1 MSSMEARPQGF
12 LRPRTPAAPDPVTA
26 PALLHIEVSG
36 AVPHDDGPRFD
47 EVYRRHFQPLVVQLY
62 AFVGDMN
69 EAQDLVQEA
78 FSRAWPRWDRISR
91 YDDPVAWIRRVAW
104 NVAVSRWRRLRTAR
118 LFSLRQRVEVVNGP
132 GPDRVALTA
141 ALVTL
146 PANQRRAVVLHYLAE
161 LTISEIA
168 EDCGVAAGTVKSW
181 LHRARA
187 TLADRLAEQ
196 ESGLSSRQPAT
207 VDGGPTGRRA
217 D

>member
-1 MSSMEARPQGF
+1 MSPTEARPQVF
-12 LRPRTPAAPDPVTA
+12 LRPRTPTSPDPVTT
-26 PALLHIEVSG
+26 PARLHIEVSG
-36 AVPHDDGPRFD
+36 VVPHEDGPRFD

-132 GPDRVALTA
+132 GPDRVALAA
-141 ALVTL
+141 ALATL
-146 PANQRRAVVLHYLAE
+146 PANQRRAVVLHYMAE
-161 LTISEIA
+161 LTVSEIA

-187 TLADRLAEQ
+187 ALANVLAEQ
-196 ESGLSSRQPAT
+196 EPELLGRQPAAI
-207 VDGGPTGRRA
+207 DEGLTGRRA

>member
-1 MSSMEARPQGF
+1 M
-12 LRPRTPAAPDPVTA
+12 
-26 PALLHIEVSG
+26 HIEVSG

-118 LFSLRQRVEVVNGP
+118 LFSLRQRVEVVSGP
-132 GPDRVALTA
+132 GPDRVALAA
-141 ALVTL
+141 ALVAL

-181 LHRARA
+181 LHRART

-196 ESGLSSRQPAT
+196 ESELSSRQPAT

>member
-1 MSSMEARPQGF
+1 MSSIEARPQGF
-12 LRPRTPAAPDPVTA
+12 LRPRTPTSPDPVTT
-26 PALLHIEVSG
+26 PARLRIEVSG
-36 AVPHDDGPRFD
+36 AVAHDSGPRFD

-69 EAQDLVQEA
+69 EAQDLVQEG

-118 LFSLRQRVEVVNGP
+118 LFSLRQRMEVVNGP
-132 GPDRVALTA
+132 GPDRVALAA
-141 ALVTL
+141 ALATL
-146 PANQRRAVVLHYLAE
+146 PVNQRRAVVLHYMAE
-161 LTISEIA
+161 LTVSEIA

-187 TLADRLAEQ
+187 TLATCLAEQ
-196 ESGLSSRQPAT
+196 ESELPGRQPPA
-207 VDGGPTGRRA
+207 VDDRPTGRRA

>member
-1 MSSMEARPQGF
+1 MSSIEARPQGF
-12 LRPRTPAAPDPVTA
+12 LRPRTPTSPDPVTT
-26 PALLHIEVSG
+26 PARLHIEVSG
-36 AVPHDDGPRFD
+36 AVAHDSGPRFD

-69 EAQDLVQEA
+69 EAQDLVQEG

-118 LFSLRQRVEVVNGP
+118 LFSLRQRMEVVNGP
-132 GPDRVALTA
+132 GPDRVALAA
-141 ALVTL
+141 ALATL
-146 PANQRRAVVLHYLAE
+146 PVNQRRAVVLHYMAG
-161 LTISEIA
+161 LTVSEIA

-187 TLADRLAEQ
+187 TLATCLAEQ
-196 ESGLSSRQPAT
+196 ESDLPGRQSAA
-207 VDGGPTGRRA
+207 VDDGPTGRRA